1 MIEEISLG
9 QQKVGNPQREIVEAL
24 IEEISLHAWPNFNRA
39 VAMYYMERML
49 FNQLLSLLQKALSE
63 QDLEGLEEK
72 QVHWLHLV
80 LLRDHFRHNA
90 DLLLPSEPE
99 TWVDSIFDNLFT
111 QFEIPES
118 MLEGFD
124 KKFDLDTFNAEWAK
138 KLSEPFGMRSDKLF
152 VAHSAIVTGP
162 REEL

>member
-1 MIEEISLG
+1 MMEEISLG
-9 QQKVGNPQREIVEAL
+9 QQKVGNPQREVVEAL
-24 IEEISLHAWPNFNRA
+24 IEELGLQPWPNFNRA

-49 FNQLLSLLQKALSE
+49 FSQLLSLLQNALSE
-63 QDLEGLEEK
+63 QDLKVLEEK

-99 TWVDSIFDNLFT
+99 TWVDSIFDNLFK

-118 MLEGFD
+118 MHKRFD
-124 KKFDLDTFNAEWAK
+124 VKFDLDTFNAEWART
-138 KLSEPFGMRSDKLF
+138 LSEPFGMRSDKLF
-152 VAHSAIVTGP
+152 VSHSAIVTGP